1 MARELY
7 NWEQLRSYCII
18 ALNNIKNKHKY
29 LDLDVDEFLS
39 ELDPLQTMYG
49 KEGVIGLA
57 NRYLKEKK
65 RKRLWI
71 L

>member
-18 ALNNIKNKHKY
+18 ALNSIKNKHKY
-29 LDLDVDEFLS
+29 LDLEIEEFLS

-65 RKRLWI
+65 RKRI
-71 L
+71 